1 MLKKKKSY
9 VVPFVGF
16 TIMIII
22 GAILLWLPISNNI
35 DISFKNA
42 LYVSISAISCTGLS
56 PVIIIDQFN
65 FLGQFIIAILME
77 IGALGFIIFI
87 SYIWAKK
94 NKKMQMSDI
103 IMVNDNING
112 DDYSTIKEHSLF
124 IFDIMIKIQLLGII
138 FLSIR
143 FVPEYGIVKGIW
155 YSIFHTISTFANSG
169 FDLFGSQSMVMYR
182 NDIYIQIVLT
192 ILMLFGSIG
201 VFAIEDLKNH
211 KLKNFNKFK
220 LQTKIIL
227 VYSVILLIVPTILLM
242 IFESNMS
249 VINAMFITTSSR
261 STGLTVLNISE
272 MSSAS
277 KFLLTI
283 LMFIGGSPA
292 STAGG
297 IRIVVFA
304 IIISTMIS
312 TMRGRINTVI
322 FWKKIPDSIVRKAFS
337 VFLLFLIITIIGIM
351 CYSYCNKEADLV
363 DIALE
368 CVSAITNT
376 GFAAVDPTTITT
388 AIEII
393 LMILMYIG
401 RIGPMALVTIF
412 VNDEPVDKLVEY
424 PSENVIL

>member
-1 MLKKKKSY
+1 M
-9 VVPFVGF
+9 
-16 TIMIII
+16 
-22 GAILLWLPISNNI
+22 
-35 DISFKNA
+35 
-42 LYVSISAISCTGLS
+42 
-56 PVIIIDQFN
+56 
-65 FLGQFIIAILME
+65 
-77 IGALGFIIFI
+77 
-87 SYIWAKK
+87 
-94 NKKMQMSDI
+94 
-103 IMVNDNING
+103 
-112 DDYSTIKEHSLF
+112 
-124 IFDIMIKIQLLGII
+124 
-138 FLSIR
+138 
-143 FVPEYGIVKGIW
+143 
-155 YSIFHTISTFANSG
+155 
-169 FDLFGSQSMVMYR
+169 
-182 NDIYIQIVLT
+182 
-192 ILMLFGSIG
+192 
-201 VFAIEDLKNH
+201 
-211 KLKNFNKFK
+211 
-220 LQTKIIL
+220 
-227 VYSVILLIVPTILLM
+227 ILLIVPTILLM

-312 TMRGRINTVI
+312 TVRGRRNTVI